1 MEFLF
6 HVNGAKESCD
16 LEKISPAK
24 LSKYNLDNTQQKF
37 TKISG
42 MLGEESTDVRI
53 FFFNFKYIAI
63 EQIENPAGVR
73 TLVIDNEATPSLSLL
88 RPGECRSRL

>member
-24 LSKYNLDNTQQKF
+24 WSKYNLDNTQQKF

-42 MLGEESTDVRI
+42 MLGE
-53 FFFNFKYIAI
+53 
-63 EQIENPAGVR
+63 
-73 TLVIDNEATPSLSLL
+73 
-88 RPGECRSRL
+88 